1 MQYSVTMN
9 QTPLKTL
16 GTHLRQGSLQARI
29 ERLIER
35 LDLLFLPRH
44 DFLFLFAFL
53 IKSDRRLIID
63 LPLNY
68 KIMLFSYYK
77 IK

>member
-29 ERLIER
+29 ERLVER
-35 LDLLFLPRH
+35 LHLLFLPRH
-44 DFLFLFAFL
+44 DFLFQFKFL
-53 IKSDRRLIID
+53 IKSDD
-63 LPLNY
+63 LSLNY
-68 KIMLFSYYK
+68 IIMLFSYYK

>member
-16 GTHLRQGSLQARI
+16 GTHLGQGSLQARI
-29 ERLIER
+29 ERLVER

-44 DFLFLFAFL
+44 DFLLFAFL
-53 IKSDRRLIID
+53 IKSGRRLIID
-63 LPLNY
+63 LPL
-68 KIMLFSYYK
+68 I
-77 IK
+77 